1 MRKIVIASALAL
13 SLGLLSPL
21 TGHAA
26 TSSAGATIISPIS
39 ISNTVGLQFG
49 QIASSASAGTVT
61 VDTTG
66 SRSGTGGVT
75 LVNGISV
82 TAASF
87 AVAGAPNLTYTFT
100 LPSSTTITLGSDSM
114 TVDTFVSN
122 PPSVGTLNS
131 LGADVLRVGATLHVG
146 ANQPNGAYTG
156 TFDVTVAYN

>member
-1 MRKIVIASALAL
+1 VKKIVIASAL
-13 SLGLLSPL
+13 SLGLLAPL

-26 TSSAGATIISPIS
+26 SSTAGATIISPIS

-87 AVAGAPNLTYTFT
+87 AVSGAPNLTYTFT
-100 LPSSTTITLGSDSM
+100 LPTSTSIDLGSDSM
-114 TVDTFVSN
+114 TVDTFVAN
-122 PPSVGTLNS
+122 PPSVGTLDA
-131 LGADVLRVGATLHVG
+131 LGADTLRVGATLHVV